1 MRSSQTSPIY
11 TCLNILVCLLLASCG
26 VVKPTPTQTP
36 TILPTSTPL
45 MTSTPTPLPATAT
58 FTPSPTTTNT
68 ATPLP
73 TATPTPLTL
82 VEAGTPLPQNLPVI
96 TFSNAARV
104 SGLAQFKAPNVT
116 DLEWAPDGE
125 TLAVASYSGI
135 SIYDASTRNLVNQ
148 LDTRPGVIS
157 IDYNPQGSLLAVGHR
172 FGSEEVGYAGSVD
185 VWRVSTWQSLG
196 PILGGNQAV
205 NEVAFS
211 PNGKSLASAFIGPL
225 YDTNRVV
232 FWDAVRWEIS
242 RTLQTGA
249 IQNIAF
255 SPDGKLLASSPDRYA
270 VEIYRLID
278 GDRLQT
284 LHTSFT
290 GAVNSLVFSP
300 DGSRLAT
307 GHYDGQIRLWNPLTG
322 ELQAILQANSV
333 VESLAFNQDG
343 TILASGQG
351 IPANNLIL
359 WDTEIA
365 QPVRTLD
372 MHKHPIVSLA
382 FSPDGRT
389 LASGSYD
396 GTVWLWGVRP

>member
-1 MRSSQTSPIY
+1 MRSIQTSLIY
-11 TCLNILVCLLLASCG
+11 TCFYILTCLLLASCS
-26 VVKPTPTQTP
+26 VVKPIPTQTP
-36 TILPTSTPL
+36 TTTPTSTPVN
-45 MTSTPTPLPATAT
+45 TRTPTPPPATAT
-58 FTPSPTTTNT
+58 ITPSLTPTNT

-73 TATPTPLTL
+73 TATPTPRTL
-82 VEAGTPLPQNLPVI
+82 VDAGTPLPEGLPVI
-96 TFSNAARV
+96 TFSNAALV
-104 SGLAQFKAPNVT
+104 SGLAQFKTANLT
-116 DLEWAPDGE
+116 DLEWAPNGE
-125 TLAVASYSGI
+125 TLAVASYNDI
-135 SIYDASTRNLVNQ
+135 SIYDAGARSLVNQ

-172 FGSEEVGYAGSVD
+172 FGSEATGFAGSVD
-185 VWRVSTWQSLG
+185 IWRVSNWQSLG
-196 PILGGNQAV
+196 PILGSKEAV

-232 FWDAVRWEIS
+232 FWDAVNWEIS
-242 RTLQTGA
+242 RTLETGA

-255 SPDGKLLASSPDRYA
+255 SPDGKLLAISPDRYA
-270 VEIYRLID
+270 VEIYRLLD
-278 GDRLQT
+278 GELLQT

-290 GAVNSLVFSP
+290 GAVNALVFSP

-307 GHYDGQIRLWNPLTG
+307 GHYDGEIRLWNPLTR
-322 ELQAILQANSV
+322 ELLSTLQTNSV

-343 TILASGQG
+343 TILASGLG
-351 IPANNLIL
+351 IPANHLIL

-372 MHKHPIVSLA
+372 MHTHPIVSLA

-396 GTVWLWGVRP
+396 GNVWLWGVRP